1 MNGLGRLLLTI
12 LISISLVRCASGPTA
27 SEDMGFEEADGSSLD
42 FEDGGTDLAEE
53 VANNQG
59 EPQSLEDELNS
70 ADGAPEEAS
79 SQEANLDQAQ
89 PAEGGD
95 EFAEFDEPAP
105 PAEEPAAP
113 LEDNSLEQEFA
124 EAETPLEDFAQ
135 EEPVQDQFAE
145 APVEQT
151 PAPEMFEPMD
161 DAPVAEAPQDFAPPS
176 PFEEPAP
183 AQIAEAP
190 MAPPMVEETPSL
202 AATPATPLVRIENF
216 RYRANDN
223 GGTLIVEANGP
234 VEYTTRLNPETNQFV
249 IEIPQ
254 SRLARKLK
262 RPFNTRDMGGQ
273 VGAIDAY
280 QNRGSTT
287 ARIVVQLREGAGE
300 PVVQPEGNTLLIVAS
315 QSANPTTSSSAA
327 ASAEP
332 GAADAEQMAATDS
345 ESFPDQEASILSAQ
359 SLEEFLAGNMQ
370 FFGKKI
376 SIETQDMDLR
386 DVFRLIAEESGLNMI
401 LSDDIKGTISVKL
414 RQVPWD
420 QALVM
425 IMKSKKLGYTR
436 AGNILRIAPISDIK
450 GEEDEAIRL
459 AAAKKNQAP
468 LKVRMVPISY
478 ANVNDLAGQVRP
490 FLSER
495 GRVIG
500 DTRTSALVLQDADE
514 NIERVLKLISSIDV
528 PPPQVLIEGKVVE
541 ASDSFRN
548 SVGVNWS
555 ASGQSFQLG
564 RDRNPSGTAGFR
576 VSPQLGPAT
585 FGLDFRLGTLD
596 ILGDLQATLALFE
609 QEGQVKVVS
618 SPRILTLH
626 NQAAEINQSTEIPLI
641 STNQVPNAG
650 SSTSVSFKPV
660 RLKLSVTPQITNDG
674 AVIMDVDVN
683 REFVGEIVDQN
694 TQARPVNSRS
704 AKTKVLVKN
713 GQTAVIGGIYQS
725 DAAEGT
731 RKVPWLGDV
740 PGVGWLFK
748 SRSKDTSKN
757 ELLIFLTPR
766 ILAQLESGAMPA
778 PQSAPQ
784 SAPEFEGGFE

>member
-12 LISISLVRCASGPTA
+12 LISISLVRCASGPT
-27 SEDMGFEEADGSSLD
+27 SSDDVGFEGADGSSLD
-42 FEDGGTDLAEE
+42 FEDGGTDLDQE

-59 EPQSLEDELNS
+59 EPQSLEDELNA
-70 ADGAPEEAS
+70 ADGAPAREQAPA
-79 SQEANLDQAQ
+79 QEANWDQAQ
-89 PAEGGD
+89 PADGGD

-105 PAEEPAAP
+105 PAEKPAVQAQGKTLENEFAQAETPPEDGAPEEFSQELVQDFTPPARLEEPAAP
-113 LEDNSLEQEFA
+113 
-124 EAETPLEDFAQ
+124 
-135 EEPVQDQFAE
+135 PVVE
-145 APVEQT
+145 RPVVQ
-151 PAPEMFEPMD
+151 PS
-161 DAPVAEAPQDFAPPS
+161 APVAS
-176 PFEEPAP
+176 
-183 AQIAEAP
+183 
-190 MAPPMVEETPSL
+190 
-202 AATPATPLVRIENF
+202 LVRIENF

-234 VEYTTRLNPETNQFV
+234 LEYTTRLNPETNQFV
-249 IEIPQ
+249 IEIPR

-287 ARIVVQLREGAGE
+287 SRIVVQLREGAGE
-300 PVVQPEGNTLLIVAS
+300 PVVQPEGNSLLIVAS
-315 QSANPTTSSSAA
+315 KSAA
-327 ASAEP
+327 APIAARSGDAEASGAP
-332 GAADAEQMAATDS
+332 DAEDIAAADAENFPEQ
-345 ESFPDQEASILSAQ
+345 ESSILSAQ

-370 FFGKKI
+370 FFGRKI

-386 DVFRLIAEESGLNMI
+386 DVFRLIAEESGLNLI

-459 AAAKKNQAP
+459 ATAKKNQAP

-478 ANVNDLAGQVRP
+478 ANVNELAAQVRP
-490 FLSER
+490 FMSDR

-500 DTRTSALVLQDADE
+500 DTRTSALVIQDADE

-541 ASDSFRN
+541 ASDGFRK

-555 ASGQSFQLG
+555 ASGQNFQLG
-564 RDRNPSGTAGFR
+564 RGRNPSGSAGFQ

-609 QEGQVKVVS
+609 QEGQVKVIS

-626 NQAAEINQSTEIPLI
+626 NQPAEINQSTEIPLI

-650 SSTSVSFKPV
+650 STTSVSFKPV
-660 RLKLSVTPQITNDG
+660 RLKLQVTPQITNDG

-683 REFVGEIVDQN
+683 REFVGEVVDQN

-704 AKTKVLVKN
+704 AKTKVLVRN

-778 PQSAPQ
+778 SQ
-784 SAPEFEGGFE
+784 SAPEIEGGFE